1 MGLED
6 FGGTS
11 EQRIFTGGP
20 EHGGG
25 GGVEMVS
32 CR

>member
-25 GGVEMVS
+25 GGGDGLM
-32 CR
+32 